1 MTVIKPPT
9 VNNSPVQQQSH
20 FQVTPNIFTGFMLF
34 PISILK
40 TTHHCCVSY
49 FNHQGAVVTPS
60 LSCVPRSTQSLR
72 TVLMSYNL
80 LISAKLEWFMV
91 GLEHK
96 CTNSRWHRS
105 SFSLLQLGVA
115 HEGGPS
121 KQKLDWST
129 FFFRHLFAEVTVM
142 DVLFFIARREWILHY
157 LSVIKIKQSQGNM
170 NIRKMN
176 VWYWGVLCLFVLVLS
191 LYHSAGQW
199 RCFKYDC
206 KPVGPT
212 TG

>member
-1 MTVIKPPT
+1 MLCFLFQPPGGSGDSIA
-9 VNNSPVQQQSH
+9 VLCSSKHSESENSPDELQPADLSQAGVVHGWPGAQVHQ
-20 FQVTPNIFTGFMLF
+20 FPVTPEQLFTTAAGGRSRRR
-34 PISILK
+34 SIKVK
-40 TTHHCCVSY
+40 T
-49 FNHQGAVVTPS
+49 G
-60 LSCVPRSTQSLR
+60 
-72 TVLMSYNL
+72 
-80 LISAKLEWFMV
+80 LIYI
-91 GLEHK
+91 
-96 CTNSRWHRS
+96 
-105 SFSLLQLGVA
+105 
-115 HEGGPS
+115 
-121 KQKLDWST
+121 
-129 FFFRHLFAEVTVM
+129 FFRHLFAEVTVM

>member
-105 SFSLLQLGVA
+105 SFSLLQLTKEV
-115 HEGGPS
+115 HQSKNWIDLHFFPS
-121 KQKLDWST
+121 PFRRSHCYGCSVFYSQKRVNTS
-129 FFFRHLFAEVTVM
+129 
-142 DVLFFIARREWILHY
+142 
-157 LSVIKIKQSQGNM
+157 LSVG
-170 NIRKMN
+170 
-176 VWYWGVLCLFVLVLS
+176 
-191 LYHSAGQW
+191 H
-199 RCFKYDC
+199 
-206 KPVGPT
+206 
-212 TG
+212 

>member
-20 FQVTPNIFTGFMLF
+20 FQVTPNIFTGFILF

-129 FFFRHLFAEVTVM
+129 FFSVT
-142 DVLFFIARREWILHY
+142 F
-157 LSVIKIKQSQGNM
+157 SQ
-170 NIRKMN
+170 K
-176 VWYWGVLCLFVLVLS
+176 S
-191 LYHSAGQW
+191 LLW
-199 RCFKYDC
+199 MFCFL
-206 KPVGPT
+206 
-212 TG
+212 